1 MIEFS
6 RRAVSLF
13 GFDIYYYGIIIAI
26 GVLLAILL
34 AVHEAKRRGM
44 EENFLYDALPW
55 VMFSGIIGARLWHI
69 FTPPP
74 SMVEIG
80 ITTEY
85 YLTHPLDALN
95 IRAGG
100 LGIPGAVIGG
110 LLAFYIAAQSKGQ
123 PFGAWLDVLAPAIPL
138 GQAIGRWGNF
148 FNQELYG
155 APTDLPWGIFI
166 DSAHRLPEFADQ
178 THYHPIFLY
187 ESLWNLASVFVLLW
201 LARRFSGWMKAGD
214 LFLCYLISYPLIR
227 FLLDF
232 LRLDASMVAGVNANQ
247 TVMAVVMVLAALTFY
262 LRHRVGSER
271 ESTELSEKLNKE

>member
-1 MIEFS
+1 VIEFS
-6 RRAVSLF
+6 SRYVSIF
-13 GFDIYYYGIIIAI
+13 GFEIYFYGVVIAV
-26 GVLLAILL
+26 GVLLAIVL
-34 AVHEAKRRGM
+34 AARETRRRGIK
-44 EENFLYDALPW
+44 ENFLYDALPW
-55 VMFSGIIGARLWHI
+55 VMFGGIVGARLWHI

-74 SMVEIG
+74 SMVAMG

-110 LLAFYIAAQSKGQ
+110 LLAFFIFSRIKGQ
-123 PFGAWLDVLAPAIPL
+123 PFSTWLDVFAPAIPL

-155 APTDLPWGIFI
+155 SPTDLPWGIFI
-166 DSAHRLPEFADQ
+166 EPAYRLPEFASE

-201 LARRFSGWMKAGD
+201 LARKSAGWLKAGD

-232 LRLDASMVAGVNANQ
+232 LRLDASELAGVNANQ
-247 TVMAVVMVLAALTFY
+247 TVMAVVMVLAGLTLF
-262 LRHRVGSER
+262 LRHKFSTQQATVVEA
-271 ESTELSEKLNKE
+271 ESPPEG

>member
-6 RRAVSLF
+6 RRYVSIF
-13 GFDIYYYGIIIAI
+13 GFEIYFYGAIIAI
-26 GVLLAILL
+26 GALLAIVL
-34 AVHEAKRRGM
+34 AVRETRRRGM
-44 EENFLYDALPW
+44 DENFLYDALPW
-55 VMFSGIIGARLWHI
+55 VMFSGIVGARLWHI

-74 SMVEIG
+74 SMVAMG

-85 YLTHPLDALN
+85 YLTHPLDAIN

-110 LLAFYIAAQSKGQ
+110 LLAFYFFSRAKEQH
-123 PFGAWLDVLAPAIPL
+123 FGAWLDIFAPAIPL

-148 FNQELYG
+148 INQELYG
-155 APTDLPWGIFI
+155 APTNLPWGIFI
-166 DSAHRLPEFADQ
+166 EPAYRLPEFVNE

-201 LARRFSGWMKAGD
+201 VARKYADRLKAGD
-214 LFLCYLISYPLIR
+214 LFLGYLISYPLIR

-232 LRLDASMVAGVNANQ
+232 LRLDASEVAGVNANQ
-247 TVMAVVMVLAALTFY
+247 TVMAVVMVLAGLTLF
-262 LRHRVGSER
+262 LRHRLGNQKER
-271 ESTELSEKLNKE
+271 GVEA